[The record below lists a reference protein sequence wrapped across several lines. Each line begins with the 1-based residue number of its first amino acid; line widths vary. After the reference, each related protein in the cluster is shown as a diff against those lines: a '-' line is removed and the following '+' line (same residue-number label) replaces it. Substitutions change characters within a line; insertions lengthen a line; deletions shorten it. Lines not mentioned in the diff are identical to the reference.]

1 MVGFGMPWAHQLPR
15 TAHKAAPRRVSCP
28 IPGTNIIHQGGQLQ
42 TKNPIAQ
49 VELETKQWCVNYLTE
64 NPQYGI
70 MLMLLNNHKGGSM
83 NATSIPQPQAL
94 GKWQRMKIDALWASK
109 MMMAAAMHD
118 SPLSRRAGRM
128 SACGDQLEF
137 MYNPTTGKTSIKRA
151 SLCRDRLCPVCSW
164 RLSMKRTNEMQQT
177 ITHLLSKQD
186 YKGIMLTLTVKNCT
200 RDAIRDTIKHL
211 CSSYSRLSKHRAW
224 KRYIRGS
231 ARSIE
236 ITYSPKNDDYHP
248 HIHAL
253 LLVDGGYRCELTQ
266 QDFAAMWRT
275 AARLDYTPIV
285 DVRYTYAKAETAE
298 NDTDELNEAE
308 AILQTDKLSAMS
320 DGIIE
325 ATKYALKPS
334 ALRRILADEQL
345 NSIAA
350 QLAGHR
356 LISYGG
362 DIKTARAEL
371 LYADE
376 ESLKDETDDL
386 PLEEVGSTELHRLAY
401 QWSSDTQS
409 YVLVKDEQ
417 IGGDDNV

>member
-1 MVGFGMPWAHQLPR
+1 
-15 TAHKAAPRRVSCP
+15 
-28 IPGTNIIHQGGQLQ
+28 
-42 TKNPIAQ
+42 
-49 VELETKQWCVNYLTE
+49 
-64 NPQYGI
+64 
-70 MLMLLNNHKGGSM
+70 M
-83 NATSIPQPQAL
+83 NTSSIPQPQAL
-94 GKWQRMKIDALWASK
+94 SKWQRMKIDALWASK
-109 MMMAAAMHD
+109 MMMAAAMHN
-118 SPLSRRAGRM
+118 SPLARRAGRM

-137 MYNPTTGKTSIKRA
+137 IYNPTTGKTSIKRA

-164 RLSMKRTNEMQQT
+164 RLSVKRTNEMQQT
-177 ITHLLSKQD
+177 ITHLLSKQE

-200 RDAIRDTIKHL
+200 KDAIRDTIKHL
-211 CSSYSRLSKHRAW
+211 CASYSRLSKHRAW

-253 LLVDGGYRCELTQ
+253 LLVDGGYHCELSQ
-266 QDFAAMWRT
+266 QEFASMWRT
-275 AARLDYTPIV
+275 AARLDYTPVV

-298 NDTDELNEAE
+298 DDTDDLNDAE
-308 AILQTDKLSAMS
+308 AILQTDKLSSMA
-320 DGIIE
+320 DGIVE

-345 NSIAA
+345 DSIAA

-371 LYADE
+371 RYAE
-376 ESLKDETDDL
+376 EENLKEETADL
-386 PLEEVGSTELHRLAY
+386 PITEVGSTELHRLAY
-401 QWSSDTQS
+401 EWSSDTQS
-409 YVLVKDEQ
+409 YVLVSDEQ